1 MLIIGY
7 LTNLGY
13 CFSTSSYTGIIVQE
27 REEKIKYVLNVMGCK
42 VLPYWLGSFLFDYII
57 YILNLTVFIIEAL
70 IWGIDAM
77 Q

>member
-1 MLIIGY
+1 
-7 LTNLGY
+7 
-13 CFSTSSYTGIIVQE
+13 
-27 REEKIKYVLNVMGCK
+27 MGCK